1 MINFV
6 NIERIG
12 VGTELQ
18 YNGRTSK
25 TLRHIIIIFLAFKG
39 ALAKIMDWIEF
50 HMIIK
55 LQLLPRLLQFYRTTI
70 ALFCMDLLF
79 NNWAFN
85 RILLSL
91 INKLFIIFVRLNWL
105 KFNIH
110 IFLLNKPWCLNSN
123 TLSRFPTQAKLTHGA

>member
-18 YNGRTSK
+18 HNGRTSK

-39 ALAKIMDWIEF
+39 AHAKIMDWIEF
-50 HMIIK
+50 HMIIE

-70 ALFCMDLLF
+70 ALFGMDLLF
-79 NNWAFN
+79 NN
-85 RILLSL
+85 
-91 INKLFIIFVRLNWL
+91 
-105 KFNIH
+105 
-110 IFLLNKPWCLNSN
+110 
-123 TLSRFPTQAKLTHGA
+123 